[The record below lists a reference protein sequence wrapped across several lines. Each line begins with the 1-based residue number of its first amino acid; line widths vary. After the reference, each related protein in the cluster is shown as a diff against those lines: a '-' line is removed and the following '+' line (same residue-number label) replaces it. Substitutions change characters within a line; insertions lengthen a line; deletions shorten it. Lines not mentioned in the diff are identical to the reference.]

1 MEKLKLEDME
11 SLTLD
16 LEILEQE
23 KSITEQEIQ
32 QLKSQVTSAHSLLQ

>member
-16 LEILEQE
+16 LEILNQE
-23 KSITEQEIQ
+23 KSMAEQEILS
-32 QLKSQVTSAHSLLQ
+32 LKG